1 MVNPIIANLIK
12 NSIKNTLNKYNTD
25 QIGGSADKKTEVYV
39 VLFMIILTVITII
52 PFAVIENAIQSKF
65 DKNDPNELN
74 DFKEVTETAY
84 YSTIAIYGVLMIIF
98 IIIFSKLRKDKED
111 GLKILFTISL
121 LFMIPLII
129 GSYIAK
135 LKKSDK
141 FLLFSEYIGVKG
153 YTGKE
158 IGYGMMTNI
167 FFGFIDN
174 FGLFFGMDAIDT
186 YLANVSKIDEL
197 TLGGIGNT
205 YSDFI
210 GAFVGNAVGDLTLT
224 LANVDKT
231 PIISEIIGIVLGCIL
246 GLLSGKFIKK
256 FSSKDKKSGKD
267 KKYDTD

>member
-12 NSIKNTLNKYNTD
+12 NSIKNSIKNTT
-25 QIGGSADKKTEVYV
+25 QTGGSNNSNDNGNGKEKYV
-39 VLFMIILTVITII
+39 IIFLVFLIVITVI

-65 DKNDPNELN
+65 NKDDPNDLK

-84 YSTIAIYGVLMIIF
+84 YITIAVYSVIMILS
-98 IIIFSKLRKDKED
+98 IIIFKMGKNH
-111 GLKILFTISL
+111 GLKILFAISL

-135 LKKSDK
+135 LQKSDTI
-141 FLLFSEYIGVKG
+141 LLFSEYIGVKG
-153 YTGKE
+153 YTSKQ
-158 IGYGMMTNI
+158 IGFGMMTNI

-174 FGLFFGMDAIDT
+174 FGLFFGMDAIDK
-186 YLANVSKIDEL
+186 YLKGSLDEL

-231 PIISEIIGIVLGCIL
+231 PIISEIVGIVIGCIL
-246 GLLSGKFIKK
+246 GLVSGKGIKK
-256 FSSKDKKSGKD
+256 LQSQK
-267 KKYDTD
+267 